1 MNNRN
6 FNTISPSAKSI
17 LLLKGHTNLPFAKQT
32 AELVN
37 YPDEFTPDFDNND
50 FTFWLSVLHF
60 ESRYLSI
67 NQLLEDLEITNI
79 LELSAGFS
87 FRGLEKITQKNCHYI
102 DTDLPN
108 IIETKKLILE
118 KLKTKKT
125 LGTLELLSLNV
136 LDEEEFKEVISHF
149 PKGEIVILNEGLLIY
164 LDKEEKKKLCSSIH
178 KILKNRGG
186 YWITADIYIKTQIQ
200 KFNLKIDSKTKEF
213 SELHRIEK
221 NKFTSFEE
229 AKEFFESNGFV
240 IDKEE
245 NLDISK
251 LSSMEYLTRSIKEK
265 NFPQDKKAG
274 KIQTTWRLRVSEF

>member
-17 LLLKGHTNLPFAKQT
+17 LLLKGYTSLPFAKQT
-32 AELVN
+32 AELIS

-50 FTFWLSVLHF
+50 FTFWLRVLHF

-79 LELSAGFS
+79 LELSSGFS
-87 FRGLEKITQKNCHYI
+87 FRGLEKTIQKNCHYI

-108 IIETKKLILE
+108 IIETKKSILE
-118 KLKTKKT
+118 KLKTGKT
-125 LGTLELLSLNV
+125 LGILELLSLNV
-136 LDEEEFKEVISHF
+136 LDEEEFNEVISHF
-149 PKGEIVILNEGLLIY
+149 PKGEIVIINEGLLIY
-164 LDKEEKKKLCSSIH
+164 LDKNEKKKLCSIIH

-186 YWITADIYIKTQIQ
+186 YWITADIYIKTQMQ
-200 KFNLKIDSKTKEF
+200 KLNLNIDNKTKEF
-213 SELHRIEK
+213 SELHRIEE

-245 NLDISK
+245 SLDISK

-265 NFPQDKKAG
+265 NFLQDKKAG
-274 KIQTTWRLRVSEF
+274 KIQTTWRLRVSDF